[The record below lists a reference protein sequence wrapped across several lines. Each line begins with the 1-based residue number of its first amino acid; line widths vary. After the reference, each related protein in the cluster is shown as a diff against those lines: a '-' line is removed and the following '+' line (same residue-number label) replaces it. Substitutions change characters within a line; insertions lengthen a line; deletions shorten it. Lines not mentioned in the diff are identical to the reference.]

1 MEKEYIVTM
10 KKPEHPRGKPF
21 MELREGKINSGL
33 TINEIKDLYAATVD
47 ILVQEH
53 ILEEEE

>member
-1 MEKEYIVTM
+1 MEKEYIFTI
-10 KKPEHPRGKPF
+10 KKLEHPRGKPF
-21 MELREGKINSGL
+21 MELRDGKINRGL
-33 TINEIKDLYAATVD
+33 TINEIKDLYAATFD